1 MTHTRRGR
9 TAATF
14 DYIRAHP
21 KTQPKTLAKMFGI
34 TEGTAAS
41 YKQIALVGG
50 YERLIDYKRA
60 TPGTPCRKDRPQGE
74 LLLDAPY
81 HPPPEAVNP
90 TYVTTSIV
98 APVVWPTAPVVW
110 PTAPEPAADAWPYGP
125 VPEELLPFAAHTA
138 CLANRLPRR
147 DFAGWLRGEAT
158 LNQWSNEYLRLARLV
173 SDE

>member
-1 MTHTRRGR
+1 MTRKSKT
-9 TAATF
+9 TATF

-21 KTQPKTLAKMFGI
+21 KTQPKTLAKMFRI
-34 TEGTAAS
+34 SEGTAAS

-60 TPGTPCRKDRPQGE
+60 TPGTPRRKDRPQGE
-74 LLLDAPY
+74 LLFY
-81 HPPPEAVNP
+81 HPPEAAPEP
-90 TYVTTSIV
+90 E
-98 APVVWPTAPVVW
+98 P
-110 PTAPEPAADAWPYGP
+110 APEPAPDPARAPAPEPAPARAKDAWPYGP
-125 VPEELLPFAAHTA
+125 VPEDLLPFAAHTA
-138 CLANRLPRR
+138 CLANCLPRR